1 MMFFYGLKII
11 LRKLNLLT
19 FAVSRG
25 GFSGTAVWQ
34 KDEKDD
40 RWGEIADQIHK
51 ERRNIF
57 RSF

>member
-34 KDEKDD
+34 KDEKYD
-40 RWGEIADQIHK
+40 RS
-51 ERRNIF
+51 NS
-57 RSF
+57 RSNT